1 LTLYF
6 NHVKIINYLLNYRFM
21 DESDFK
27 ELNQEFSTASNI
39 LIISHQKPDG
49 DACGSILALL
59 IYLRGQG
66 KDVSAFIADSP
77 PSYFSFLPGH
87 EEIKN
92 DPALL
97 DKKWDTIVFV
107 DTANFKIAG
116 VAEERFQRGPVINI
130 DHHRTNTKYG
140 NINII
145 DETASSTCELIY
157 RFFKYINFEID
168 RNIATCLLSGLL
180 TDTGGLVNAATSFK
194 AMAVSSDLL
203 MRGAKINKIA
213 ESIFK
218 NKSLDGLKLWGLALS
233 RLKFNKKFNLAYTY
247 IKESDLMEYDIK
259 AEEIDGLANFLNA
272 LSNVSAVLVLKV
284 SHNKIEGSWRTTKDN
299 IDVSRLANI
308 FGGGGHK
315 KAAGFTVNWEIE
327 ENNGQLRIT

>member
-1 LTLYF
+1 
-6 NHVKIINYLLNYRFM
+6 M
-21 DESDFK
+21 DESVFK
-27 ELNQEFSTASNI
+27 ELNQEFFKADNI
-39 LIISHQKPDG
+39 LLISHQKPDG

-66 KDVSAFIADSP
+66 KEVSAFIADSP
-77 PSYFSFLPGH
+77 PSYFSFLPDY

-92 DPALL
+92 DTALL

-107 DTANFKIAG
+107 DTADFKIAG
-116 VAEERFQRGPVINI
+116 VAEERFRRGPVINI

-140 NINII
+140 DINII

-157 RFFKYINFEID
+157 CFFKYINFEIN

-194 AMAVSSDLL
+194 AMAISSDLL
-203 MRGAKINKIA
+203 MRGAKINRIA
-213 ESIFK
+213 ENIFK

-233 RLKFNKKFNLAYTY
+233 RLKFNKKFNLVYTY
-247 IKESDLMEYDIK
+247 IKESDLIECGAK

-272 LSNVSAVLVLKV
+272 LSNVSATLVLKI
-284 SHNKIEGSWRTTKDN
+284 SDHKIEGSWRTTKDN

-315 KAAGFTVNWEIE
+315 KAAGFTISGTIKEVNGKLLAI
-327 ENNGQLRIT
+327 